1 MEKCDSN
8 FTYLFLDRK
17 RYIFHVVALFILV
30 LLQLVPLMYT
40 QCLAT
45 MKKIEIVYDFNVA
58 KQLGGCYNFSS
69 GLLAVLAKNCCVW
82 TDFFF

>member
-17 RYIFHVVALFILV
+17 RYIFYVVALFILV

-45 MKKIEIVYDFNVA
+45 MKKN
-58 KQLGGCYNFSS
+58 
-69 GLLAVLAKNCCVW
+69 
-82 TDFFF
+82 